1 MDEIEEELSNS
12 LASFRRSAPNEA
24 QVAVAES
31 TTDHQGVYVTGERRA
46 HSDRKLSGFLV
57 YSKSEHSLKELVFKA
72 GFWSLLGYGVSMV
85 IRFGSNLIMTRLLEP
100 SYFGIMAIAT
110 IVMVGLAMIS
120 DLGLRQNIVQ
130 HHRGDDAV
138 FLDSAWVVQV
148 SRGFLV
154 ALIALTASLF
164 IFILSR
170 TGLVLANS
178 VYENPLLPAVL
189 AAVSFGAAIGGFTS
203 TKWAEASRNLSFG
216 KVTLIELAAQIVGL
230 MCMLILA
237 LFLRN
242 IWVLV
247 IGGLTGTIARVLLS
261 HVWLDGHANRWQWDR
276 EAVREIVK
284 FGRWIF
290 GSSILGFLASNGDRL
305 ILGGMI
311 DAEVLGVY
319 AVAFLMYGAFE
330 QILVKVVSD
339 VSFPA
344 LSKTVRERPENLSPN
359 YYRLHSTIAA
369 IAFAGAGALALC
381 APQLIQR
388 LYDPRYAQA
397 GWMLQI
403 LSISLLA
410 VPYQI
415 GVQCFVALGRPGLQ
429 FNITALRM
437 LVLLLLTPI
446 GFFLAQLKGALCGIV
461 ASQLAAAIA
470 TLLLT
475 AKLGFFDW
483 RKELRPWPALI
494 LGIGIGWLV
503 NLGFRVVW

>member
-1 MDEIEEELSNS
+1 VL
-12 LASFRRSAPNEA
+12 
-24 QVAVAES
+24 
-31 TTDHQGVYVTGERRA
+31 
-46 HSDRKLSGFLV
+46 
-57 YSKSEHSLKELVFKA
+57 KA
-72 GFWSLLGYGVSMV
+72 GFWSLLGYAFSMA
-85 IRFGSNLIMTRLLEP
+85 IRFGSNLIMTRILEP

-130 HHRGDDAV
+130 HRRGDDPI
-138 FLDSAWVVQV
+138 FLNSAWVVQV
-148 SRGFLV
+148 SRGFVVTLV
-154 ALIALTASLF
+154 ALAVSLLLF
-164 IFILSR
+164 VLAR
-170 TGLVLANS
+170 TGLVFANS
-178 VYENPLLPAVL
+178 VYENPFLPVVL
-189 AAVSFGAAIGGFTS
+189 AAVSGGAAIGGFTS

-216 KVTLIELAAQIVGL
+216 KVTLIELTSQLVGL
-230 MCMLILA
+230 ICMLVLA

-247 IGGLTGTIARVLLS
+247 AGGLSGTIARVLLS
-261 HVWLDGHANRWQWDR
+261 HVWLDGHANRWQWDS
-276 EAVREIVK
+276 AVVREIVK

-290 GSSILGFLASNGDRL
+290 GSSVLGFLASNGDRL

-311 DAEVLGVY
+311 DAQVLGVY

-330 QILVKVVSD
+330 QILVKVVAD

-369 IAFAGAGALALC
+369 IAFAGAGFLIVC
-381 APQLIQR
+381 APDLIER

-397 GWMLQI
+397 GWMLQV

-429 FNITALRM
+429 FNITALRL
-437 LVLLLLTPI
+437 LVLLLLTPL
-446 GFFLAQLKGALCGIV
+446 GFLLAQLRGALWGIV
-461 ASQLAAAIA
+461 ASQLAAAIVTVWFCA
-470 TLLLT
+470 R
-475 AKLGFFDW
+475 LGFFNW
-483 RKELRPWPALI
+483 KRELRPWPALL
-494 LGIGIGWLV
+494 LGLMIGWLV
-503 NLGFRVVW
+503 NVGLRIVW